1 VIKIWTVLKSNSARG
16 LSIKALA
23 LAGLITL
30 INRFKNKADIA
41 RLSISIDIF
50 EEIRAFIK
58 VDFEQGIAVANDYIE
73 REIGEFDKTAIDAA
87 RTDGL
92 NSINQTISLAQ
103 KQFNQYAIKKATHH
117 LRTKQAVLP
126 EIKIKDSINRSWDI
140 EVIMVNRLMVELQRY
155 TALIALNAARA
166 KGKALIYQHRG
177 YEYVVDSLLDINKMI
192 DSGVLHPNS
201 SAIPFVR

>member
-1 VIKIWTVLKSNSARG
+1 MIKIWTVLKSKSARN

-30 INRFKNKADIA
+30 INRFKNKVDIA
-41 RLSISIDIF
+41 RLLISVDIF
-50 EEIRAFIK
+50 EEIRAAVE

-73 REIGEFDKTAIDAA
+73 REIGEFDKSAIDAA

-103 KQFNQYAIKKATHH
+103 RQFNQYAIKKATHH

-126 EIKIKDSINRSWDI
+126 EIKIKDSINRAWDMD
-140 EVIMVNRLMVELQRY
+140 VIMVNRLMAELQRY
-155 TALIALNAARA
+155 SAIVALNAARN
-166 KGKALIYQHRG
+166 KGKDLIYQHKG
-177 YEYVVDSLLDINKMI
+177 YEYVIGSLLDINKII

>member
-1 VIKIWTVLKSNSARG
+1 MVKIWAALKSNSARG

-30 INRFKNKADIA
+30 INRFKNKTDIV
-41 RLSISIDIF
+41 RLSISVDIF
-50 EEIRAFIK
+50 EEIRASIK
-58 VDFEQGIAVANDYIE
+58 VDFEQGVAVANDYIE
-73 REIGEFDKTAIDAA
+73 KEIGEFDKSAIDAA
-87 RTDGL
+87 SADGL

-126 EIKIKDSINRSWDI
+126 EIKIKDSINRAWDI
-140 EVIMVNRLMVELQRY
+140 EIIMVNRLMIELQHY
-155 TALIALNAARA
+155 TALIALNAARNE
-166 KGKALIYQHRG
+166 GKALIYQHRG
-177 YEYVVDSLLDINKMI
+177 YEYVIGSPSDINKMI

-201 SAIPFVR
+201 SAIPFAR